1 MQQIRRP
8 RTNDP
13 HELEKWQ
20 DEVSRQITN
29 SQSGFDHEVLFW
41 LLNEGRNPEKN
52 QLAAVAVDV
61 EDLQLEVEMIS
72 MNSQD
77 LRDVSSKVDEVE
89 TKFEINQGIPFHT
102 HECIPWI
109 VNNYNTDH
117 VLYATDFCQIHIMD
131 VSGGDRTFTL
141 PDISSGE
148 IGKRIILVRKGGQQI
163 TSRLILQTSGNGEI
177 YNSGAGGRLECNEDS
192 YDYQSVELIV
202 FADDIWG
209 SHNFGIF
216 YTT

>member
-1 MQQIRRP
+1 MQPIRRP
-8 RTNDP
+8 RTKDP
-13 HELEKWQ
+13 RELERWE
-20 DEVSRQITN
+20 DEVSRQISN
-29 SQSGFDHEVLFW
+29 IQSIHGNEVLFW

-52 QLAAVAVDV
+52 EPSNV
-61 EDLQLEVEMIS
+61 EGLQLEVEMIS
-72 MNSQD
+72 MNDQG
-77 LRDVSSKVDEVE
+77 LRDISSKVDELE
-89 TKFEINQGIPFHT
+89 TKCETSNGVPFHT
-102 HECIPWI
+102 HECTPWI
-109 VNNYNTDH
+109 VNNYDTDH

-131 VSGGDRTFTL
+131 VGKGDKTFTL

-202 FADDIWG
+202 FADNIWG
-209 SHNFGIF
+209 SHNFGIW